1 MFVTDFYGE
10 NLNIDQLKLPLNI
23 MSNNLPESNGSHT
36 LVSVKKYLKDLSP
49 TQRVLVSQVCT
60 LSTLILVFPA
70 TNATSERSFSM
81 LRRNYLRST
90 MTQVWLNNSKH
101 NLVVITVRGFFF
113 VANVKFK
120 PHNQDEVTTHIIDV

>member
-1 MFVTDFYGE
+1 MTDVYGE

-101 NLVVITVRGFFF
+101 NLVVITVRGFFLCS
-113 VANVKFK
+113 KC
-120 PHNQDEVTTHIIDV
+120 